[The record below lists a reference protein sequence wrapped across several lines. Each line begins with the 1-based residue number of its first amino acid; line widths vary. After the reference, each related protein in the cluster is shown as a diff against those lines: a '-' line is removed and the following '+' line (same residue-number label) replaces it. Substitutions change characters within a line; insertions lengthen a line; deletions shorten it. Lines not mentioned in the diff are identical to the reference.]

1 MKINIWKLLLVAMV
15 VPAVMGACKDDRN
28 NYMVDDSISFVD
40 SDGTWEASDDKPQGY
55 ISIPAYGE
63 TYQFPVVKNGKGLS
77 STTVRLEAS
86 ESALAAFNEANGT
99 NMVALPSNCYTLET
113 TQLNFSKEDV
123 RKFATINWDLA
134 AISALDPDTNYVI
147 PIQLTST
154 ASDVPVSEERGLML
168 LHLALADVSMSLLD
182 TGMTTVANGTFVYNG
197 NVSLSV
203 PVSTMDVE
211 VKYAIDTDPAV
222 VEAYNAANGTTFAAV
237 SEGFA
242 SMTSASSVIKAGETT
257 APFACQLN
265 LDQLLA
271 SVDKMD
277 DGVLVPVRISS
288 VTTGVYI
295 GSDIV
300 YIPVKNGE
308 IKGPWTLLE
317 GEEIGWA
324 YGPTNP
330 GNATYTGSRLFDGSL
345 TDEWIPFINGND
357 QNEFPMVFVAD
368 MGAAHIFT
376 NFLIADSFNF
386 QGSYRDYE
394 IYVSETYE
402 GASTQWT
409 KVASG
414 MRDYTYCVEA
424 NTAPVVK
431 DHPGLTYNYPV
442 QKIAVGRYLK
452 FQINRCEPTRD
463 NGIDPS
469 PCGGGKLAD
478 VWGEGL

>member
-28 NYMVDDSISFVD
+28 NYMVDDSISYVD
-40 SDGTWEASDDKPQGY
+40 SDGTWEEAKGY
-55 ISIPAYGE
+55 FTIPVYDE
-63 TYQFPVVKNGKGLS
+63 KYVFPVVKNGKGLS

-86 ESALAAFNEANGT
+86 ESALAAYNTANET
-99 NMVALPSNCYTLET
+99 NYVALPENCYTFET
-113 TQLNFSKEDV
+113 KQLNFSKDEI
-123 RKFATINWDLA
+123 RKFATITWDMA
-134 AISALDPDTNYVI
+134 SVAALDPDTDYVI
-147 PIQLTST
+147 PVQLVST
-154 ASDVPVSEERGLML
+154 ASDVPVSEDRGLML
-168 LHLALADVSMSLLD
+168 LNLQLADVSMALLE
-182 TGMTTVANGTFVYNG
+182 TGATSSVDGAFVYNG

-211 VKYAIDTDPAV
+211 VKYAIDTDPSL
-222 VEAYNAANGTTFAAV
+222 VEAYNTANGTSFEAPAD
-237 SEGFA
+237 GFA
-242 SMTSASSVIKAGETT
+242 TMMATSSVIKSGETT

-265 LDQLLA
+265 SSALLSSLDKL
-271 SVDKMD
+271 DN
-277 DGVLVPVRISS
+277 GVLIPVRITSA
-288 VTTGVYI
+288 TTGVNVATEV
-295 GSDIV
+295 V
-300 YIPVKNGE
+300 YIPVKNSE
-308 IKGPWTLLE
+308 IKGPWELLE

-376 NFLIADSFNF
+376 NFLIADSYNF

-463 NGIDPS
+463 NGLAPS

>member
-99 NMVALPSNCYTLET
+99 NMVAVPSTCYTLAT

-134 AISALDPDTNYVI
+134 AISALDPDTDYVI

-222 VEAYNAANGTTFAAV
+222 VEAYNTANGTTFAAV

-265 LDQLLA
+265 LDQLL
-271 SVDKMD
+271 SSLDKLN
-277 DGVLVPVRISS
+277 DGVLIPVRISS

-308 IKGPWTLLE
+308 IKGPWEVLE
-317 GEEIGWA
+317 GEEIGYA
-324 YGPTNP
+324 YDPNP
-330 GNATYTGSRLFDGSL
+330 PSWSVAVYTGSRLFDGSFS
-345 TDEWIPFINGND
+345 DEWIPYFNTPNT
-357 QNEFPMVFVAD
+357 FPMVFVAD

-376 NFLIADSFNF
+376 KFRISDSYNY
-386 QGSYRDYE
+386 QGAARDYE
-394 IYVSETYE
+394 IYVAEEYNGDNTD
-402 GASTQWT
+402 W
-409 KVASG
+409 KLVASG
-414 MRDYTYCVEA
+414 LRDYTWVSCGTDKTDPRLIY
-424 NTAPVVK
+424 
-431 DHPGLTYNYPV
+431 DYPIQHV
-442 QKIAVGRYLK
+442 AVGRYLK
-452 FQINRCEPTRD
+452 FVILKVENAGYGADAMRIGQC
-463 NGIDPS
+463 
-469 PCGGGKLAD
+469 KLGD
-478 VWGEGL
+478 VQGVGL